1 MRKES
6 IMMKLIRMLTR
17 GIRDAFKSVFR
28 NFSLS
33 IASVSCISIT
43 LVVVAIAIIA
53 SWNVNSITES
63 IKKDVTI
70 VVFVNQKATD
80 LDLEKIDS
88 ELRSIK
94 NIESVVLKTKE
105 QEKKEMMEESEI
117 FESIMSDWDDDES
130 PLKDSFLIKV
140 SKLEDIKSTVTQIK
154 SIDLIDVVNY
164 GESMVE
170 KMLGAFD
177 VIEKVTIVIVIAL
190 VLVNVFLIVNT
201 IKLTIFSR
209 KREIS
214 IMRLVG
220 ASNFSIKYP
229 FVVEGMVI
237 GMIGSIIPILIVIY
251 GYTYLYSYFDGVIFS
266 SLIKLIDPQP
276 FVYIVSLLV
285 LGIGIVVGMIGSSR
299 AVRKYLKV

>member
-1 MRKES
+1 
-6 IMMKLIRMLTR
+6 MMKLIRMLSR

-43 LVVVAIAIIA
+43 LVVIAISLVA
-53 SWNVNSITES
+53 SWNVNNFTEN

-70 VVFVNQKATD
+70 VVFIDSKASD
-80 LDLEKIDS
+80 LDLEQIDADLRKI
-88 ELRSIK
+88 E
-94 NIESVVLKTKE
+94 NIESITLKTKE
-105 QEKKEMMEESEI
+105 QEKKEFMEESEV
-117 FESIMSDWDDDES
+117 FESIMGDWDEDES

-140 SKLEDIKSTVTQIK
+140 TNLEEIKDTVKKIK
-154 SIDLIDVVNY
+154 KIDLVYTVNY

-170 KMLGAFD
+170 KMLDAFK
-177 VIEKVTIVIVIAL
+177 VVRNVTIVVVVAL
-190 VLVNVFLIVNT
+190 ILVNVFLIVNT

-229 FVVEGMVI
+229 FVIEGMVI
-237 GMIGSIIPILIVIY
+237 GMIGSIVPILIVIY
-251 GYTYLYSYFDGVIFS
+251 GYTYLYTYFDGVLFS
-266 SLIKLIDPQP
+266 SLIKLIKPQP
-276 FVYIVSLLV
+276 FVYLVSL
-285 LGIGIVVGMIGSSR
+285 II
-299 AVRKYLKV
+299 

>member
-1 MRKES
+1 
-6 IMMKLIRMLTR
+6 MMKLIRMLTR

-43 LVVVAIAIIA
+43 LIIVAIAIAA
-53 SWNVNSITES
+53 SWNVNSITDS

-70 VVFVNQKATD
+70 IVFIDNKATD
-80 LDLEKIDS
+80 LDLEKIDK
-88 ELRSIK
+88 ELREIN

-117 FESIMSDWDDDES
+117 FESIMGDWEEDES

-140 SKLEDIKSTVTQIK
+140 SKLEDIKDTVNKIK
-154 SIDLIDVVNY
+154 KIDKVSVVNY

-170 KMLGAFD
+170 KLLSAFN
-177 VIEKVTIVIVIAL
+177 VIEKVTIAVVLAL
-190 VLVNVFLIVNT
+190 ILVNIFLIVNT

-237 GMIGSIIPILIVIY
+237 GMIGSIIPILLIVY
-251 GYTYLYSYFDGVIFS
+251 GYTYLYSYFDGELFS
-266 SLIKLIDPQP
+266 SLIKLVEPQP
-276 FVYIVSLLV
+276 FVYYVSLIV
-285 LGIGIVVGMIGSSR
+285 LGIGMVVGMIGSSR

>member
-1 MRKES
+1 
-6 IMMKLIRMLTR
+6 
-17 GIRDAFKSVFR
+17 
-28 NFSLS
+28 
-33 IASVSCISIT
+33 
-43 LVVVAIAIIA
+43 
-53 SWNVNSITES
+53 
-63 IKKDVTI
+63 
-70 VVFVNQKATD
+70 
-80 LDLEKIDS
+80 
-88 ELRSIK
+88 
-94 NIESVVLKTKE
+94 
-105 QEKKEMMEESEI
+105 
-117 FESIMSDWDDDES
+117 
-130 PLKDSFLIKV
+130 
-140 SKLEDIKSTVTQIK
+140 
-154 SIDLIDVVNY
+154 
-164 GESMVE
+164 MVE

-177 VIEKVTIVIVIAL
+177 VIEKVTIVIVLAL

-251 GYTYLYSYFDGVIFS
+251 GYTYLYTYFDGVIFS

-276 FVYIVSLLV
+276 FVYIVSLIV